1 MEWGW
6 LFTSFDGRINRAKFW
21 AGVIILWLVSIIIN
35 LAIAEVFVAQ
45 YDPLQVF
52 PTMAPLA
59 WIVWLLAA
67 AAIAYMSL
75 AVFAKRWHDR
85 DKSGWWSLIA
95 FVPFIGAIWILVECG
110 CLPGTEGPNRYGPD
124 PLAGGA

>member
-1 MEWGW
+1 MDWGW
-6 LFTSFDGRINRAKFW
+6 LFTSFEGRINRAIFW
-21 AGVIILWLVSIIIN
+21 AGVIILCLVSIIIN
-35 LAIAEVFVAQ
+35 LVIAEVFVAQ
-45 YDPLQVF
+45 YDPSQVF
-52 PTMAPLA
+52 PSMAPLA

-95 FVPFIGAIWILVECG
+95 LVPFIGAIWLLVELG
-110 CLPGTEGPNRYGPD
+110 MLEGTRGANQYGPD
-124 PLAGGA
+124 PLA